1 MGERIW
7 MPQCLPPSGSGP
19 GPAAGTGAVFSNSLA
34 VTKELGGDT
43 GESPFMQRKPWPA
56 ALQLDVTIRHPALAL
71 DWWSIAF
78 PVCVRALRA
87 AWSGASDG
95 VEYRPVDASRWCAEV
110 RAMHYRLMHVMAEES
125 VIDPAQS
132 DYDTAPQLPW
142 LPDGFPL
149 YVRSLAVREDA
160 APKHGVFR
168 DAFARNHM
176 FCTDAMALSAL
187 KARCIGVRFIDP
199 AAQHLLQ
206 PTRYRTLEGVAEIC
220 DAGILS
226 GEGERLVQRIPIHQ
240 ERR

>member
-1 MGERIW
+1 
-7 MPQCLPPSGSGP
+7 
-19 GPAAGTGAVFSNSLA
+19 
-34 VTKELGGDT
+34 
-43 GESPFMQRKPWPA
+43 
-56 ALQLDVTIRHPALAL
+56 
-71 DWWSIAF
+71 
-78 PVCVRALRA
+78 
-87 AWSGASDG
+87 
-95 VEYRPVDASRWCAEV
+95 
-110 RAMHYRLMHVMAEES
+110 MHYRLMHVMAEES

-187 KARCIGVRFIDP
+187 MARCIGVRFIDP

-206 PTRYRTLEGVAEIC
+206 PTRYRTLEG
-220 DAGILS
+220 L
-226 GEGERLVQRIPIHQ
+226 
-240 ERR
+240 RRSATQAY